1 MSTLRDLTV
10 RHPWWPYV
18 APFGVFVLLM
28 ELGPHLGV
36 GPEVHYPVRVIAASA
51 ALFLWS
57 RQIIP
62 LKASRPVAS
71 VAVGLVVFVI
81 WIAPDVLWP
90 GYRSHWLFQNPVT
103 GSLASSVPQLH
114 RTSVW
119 FLMWRSVG
127 LVLLVPIIEELFW
140 RGWLMRYFISRSFKD
155 VPLGTW
161 SATAFWFTAV
171 LFASEHGP
179 FWDVGLAAGVAYN
192 WWMIRTRN
200 LADCIVAHAVTNA
213 CLAVYVFCYSRWE
226 YLL

>member
-10 RHPWWPYV
+10 RYPSWPYL
-18 APFGVFVLLM
+18 APFGIFVLLM

-36 GPEVHYPVRVIAASA
+36 GAEVHYPIRVAAASV

-57 RQIIP
+57 RGIIT
-62 LKASRPVAS
+62 LRASQPAAS

-103 GSLASSVPQLH
+103 GTLASSVPLAH

-119 FLMWRSVG
+119 YLVWRSVG
-127 LVLLVPIIEELFW
+127 LVLLVPVIEELFW
-140 RGWLMRYFISRSFKD
+140 RGWLMRYLISRRFED
-155 VPLGTW
+155 VPLGAW
-161 SATAFWFTAV
+161 SATAFWITAV

-179 FWDVGLAAGVAYN
+179 FWDVGLAAGVIYN

-200 LADCIVAHAVTNA
+200 LADCIAAHAVTNA
-213 CLAVYVFCYSRWE
+213 CLAVYVFFYSRWE